1 MNYNLIPDNISEH
14 DNVYDVLK
22 ERGFIEQTTDEE
34 GIREL
39 LGREKI
45 KFYIGFDPTADCL
58 HVGHFMQV
66 IIMMYMQKFG
76 HTPVVLIGGGTTMI
90 GDPSGRS
97 DMRQMMTQET
107 IRENGVQFKHLFD
120 RFLEFD
126 EEWQYTP
133 SGSVLGKGSYNKEPE
148 PGKAICVN
156 NADWLLGFNYLEFIR
171 DIGSKFNVNSMLR
184 AECFKQRMAKEGG
197 LTFLEFNYMLLQSY
211 DFYCLARDIDCKI
224 EFGGNDQWSNIL
236 FGADLAR
243 KILGKDSYYGMTFAL
258 LTNSEGKKMGKTQ
271 SGALWLSP
279 EKTSPYEFY
288 QYWRN
293 VGDADVEKCLR
304 MLTFLP
310 MDEVKRLASLEGA
323 EINKAKEVLAYEVTK
338 LVHGEDE
345 AVKAQEA
352 ARAAFSGGAGG
363 AMANLPEVEIAAADL
378 NSTDKEG
385 NELGGLGVA
394 AFLTKLGLTSSNRDA
409 MDVIK
414 QGGLK
419 LDGDKVTDPKTLIKP
434 DSFNDGKML
443 VEKGKKKK
451 VLAKLV

>member
-1 MNYNLIPDNISEH
+1 MDFNMIPDDVSRF

-22 ERGFIEQTTDEE
+22 ERGFIEQTTDDE
-34 GIREL
+34 GIRDL
-39 LGREKI
+39 LGREKV
-45 KFYIGFDPTADCL
+45 KFYIGFDPTADSL

-97 DMRQMMTQET
+97 DMRQMMTQDT
-107 IRENGVQFKHLFD
+107 IRENGLKFKSLFD

-126 EEWQYTP
+126 EEWEYTP
-133 SGSVLGKGSYNKEPE
+133 SGSVLGKGSANKEPA

-156 NADWLLGFNYLEFIR
+156 NADWLLDFNYLEFIR
-171 DIGSKFNVNSMLR
+171 DIGSKFSVNAMLR
-184 AECFKQRMAKEGG
+184 AECFKQRMERG
-197 LTFLEFNYMLLQSY
+197 LSFLEFNYMLLQSY

-224 EFGGNDQWSNIL
+224 QFGGNDQWSNIL

-243 KILGKDSYYGMTFAL
+243 KILGKDDYYGMTFAL

-271 SGALWLSP
+271 SGALWLNA

-310 MDEVKRLASLEGA
+310 MDEVRRLASLKDQ
-323 EINKAKEVLAYEVTK
+323 EINKAKEILAFEVTK
-338 LVHGEDE
+338 LVHGEEE
-345 AVKAQEA
+345 AMKAQDA
-352 ARAAFSGGAGG
+352 ARAAFGGGAGG
-363 AMANLPEVEIAAADL
+363 GMENLPVVEIAADDL
-378 NSTDKEG
+378 QSTDKEG

-419 LDGDKVTDPKTLIKP
+419 IDGEKITDPKTLIKA
-434 DSFNDGKML
+434 DTFSADGML

-451 VLAKLV
+451 VIAKLK

>member
-1 MNYNLIPDNISEH
+1 MDFNMIPDDVSRF

-22 ERGFIEQTTDEE
+22 ERGFIEQTTDDE
-34 GIREL
+34 GIRDL
-39 LGREKI
+39 LGREKV
-45 KFYIGFDPTADCL
+45 KFYIGFDPTADSL

-107 IRENGVQFKHLFD
+107 IRENGLKFKSLFD

-126 EEWQYTP
+126 EEWEYTP
-133 SGSVLGKGSYNKEPE
+133 SGSVLGKGSANKEPD

-156 NADWLLGFNYLEFIR
+156 NADWLLDFNYLEFIR
-171 DIGSKFNVNSMLR
+171 DIGSKFSVNAMLR
-184 AECFKQRMAKEGG
+184 AECFKQRMERG
-197 LTFLEFNYMLLQSY
+197 LSFLEFNYMLLQSY

-224 EFGGNDQWSNIL
+224 QFGGNDQWSNIL

-243 KILGKDSYYGMTFAL
+243 KILGKDDYYGMTFAL

-271 SGALWLSP
+271 SGALWLNA

-310 MDEVKRLASLEGA
+310 MDEVRRLASLKDQ
-323 EINKAKEVLAYEVTK
+323 EINKAKEILAFEVTK
-338 LVHGEDE
+338 LVHGEEE
-345 AVKAQEA
+345 AAKAQDA
-352 ARAAFSGGAGG
+352 ARAAFGGGAGG
-363 AMANLPEVEIAAADL
+363 GMENLPVVEIEADAL
-378 NSTDKEG
+378 QSTDKEG
-385 NELGGLGVA
+385 NQLGGLGVA

-419 LDGDKVTDPKTLIKP
+419 IDGEKITDPKTLIKT
-434 DSFNDGKML
+434 DSFGADGML

-451 VLAKLV
+451 VIAKLK